1 MLFQKHFH
9 PSKKENCICI
19 SWGKHWTEMLGLS
32 LAVLQNNVPL
42 QTVRI
47 HETPRVHHTFLFAC
61 LQISDVFGVCAAVVS
76 PHVPCLTAM
85 PEDTSQPQAALTST
99 WYCQRW
105 LYPPPLLELSLPP
118 FTNHTTTLFVFN
130 ALHQFCRQTLLS
142 FVNIFS
148 FLFPPSSLG
157 AIFVA
162 IKYKAVVLL
171 EIHHGVMWPHFN
183 PRWILKPLSV
193 VQKTDAATGYV

>member
-9 PSKKENCICI
+9 PSKKKKSICI

-47 HETPRVHHTFLFAC
+47 HEIPREHHTFLHAC
-61 LQISDVFGVCAAVVS
+61 LQISDIFGICAVAVS
-76 PHVPCLTAM
+76 PRVPCLTAM

-105 LYPPPLLELSLPP
+105 LY
-118 FTNHTTTLFVFN
+118 FFF
-130 ALHQFCRQTLLS
+130 
-142 FVNIFS
+142 
-148 FLFPPSSLG
+148 PSSLNYPSPLPT
-157 AIFVA
+157 IPLLCLSLMLFTNFVGR
-162 IKYKAVVLL
+162 LC
-171 EIHHGVMWPHFN
+171 F
-183 PRWILKPLSV
+183 PL
-193 VQKTDAATGYV
+193 